1 MSKNEIKWQPYP
13 LVKPKPGRY
22 LITME
27 LKSGEP
33 EDWSLL
39 FDTFYDG
46 KWAMAERINNRKVYA
61 WTELPEP
68 FKPITNTGK
77 VTTVLAIIASNIAKR
92 GKPHSS
98 FGEMLLALFLASDWG
113 FDTDKELGRE
123 FGFRYKSQIL
133 EQYDFED

>member
-13 LVKPKPGRY
+13 LVKPRPGSY

-33 EDWSLL
+33 EYCSLII
-39 FDTFYDG
+39 DTFFCG

-61 WTELPEP
+61 WAELPKP

-77 VTTVLAIIASNIAKR
+77 VTTVLAIIASKIAKR
-92 GKPHSS
+92 GKPYSELV
-98 FGEMLLALFLASDWG
+98 EMFSAFLLASDWG
-113 FDTDKELGRE
+113 LDSDEELGRE
-123 FGFRYKSQIL
+123 FGFRFKSQIL